1 MHNFNDQKHITKII
15 NGNTKAFEVLV
26 NQYKN
31 MVYSIALKMMQNKE
45 EAEEVA
51 QDSFIKVFKSISKF
65 KGDAK
70 FSTWLYRITY
80 NTCLDRIKKNKK
92 FENNYP
98 IDSVVNIQIDDDNAF
113 DQLVQEDQ
121 QKLINKR
128 MSLLKKEEQ
137 LILTLY
143 YYEELSLQEISEVL
157 NKNYNQVRVNLHRS
171 RKKLATLLNKS
182 LIPEL
187 MGKSS

>member
-1 MHNFNDQKHITKII
+1 MHNFNDQKYITKII

-98 IDSVVNIQIDDDNAF
+98 IDNVVNIQIDDDNAF

-121 QKLINKR
+121 QKLIKKR
-128 MSLLKKEEQ
+128 MSLLKKDEQ

-157 NKNYNQVRVNLHRS
+157 NKNYNQVRVNLYRS

>member
-1 MHNFNDQKHITKII
+1 MHNFNDQKYIMKII

-51 QDSFIKVFKSISKF
+51 QDSFIKIFKSISKF

-98 IDSVVNIQIDDDNAF
+98 IDNVVNIQIDDDNAF

-121 QKLINKR
+121 QKLIKKR
-128 MSLLKKEEQ
+128 MSLLKKDEQ

-157 NKNYNQVRVNLHRS
+157 NKNYNQVRVNLYRS